1 MHASSTCLPIRSGK
15 VHERMWGWGSSG
27 VRTAGLGGQRVNQCI
42 CVASVGVVVAR
53 VQATGCRLVR
63 SDMGRAGCLPRS
75 TLLILSRT
83 GSERRAEGV
92 RSTVCTR
99 YVTGTPALRA
109 ALRLVRLTTIQLW
122 LKLVHALYQQQNTMP
137 GALESQNK
145 VSKSQGFFFLFRRGE
160 RSQHRM
166 VGQGALRE
174 AQFGRTKPIPTGWA
188 HARAMMAAS

>member
-1 MHASSTCLPIRSGK
+1 
-15 VHERMWGWGSSG
+15 MWGWGSSG

-145 VSKSQGFFFLFRRGE
+145 VSKSQGFFFLVSSRRE
-160 RSQHRM
+160 IATSD
-166 VGQGALRE
+166 
-174 AQFGRTKPIPTGWA
+174 GWA
-188 HARAMMAAS
+188 GGPAGSPIRSHQANTDWLGTCKSDDGSFMSPGQEIPS